1 MLDRFVTNTILIAS
15 LSLLLLT
22 IQHDSL
28 VNGYESNRLLSGSF
42 QEENNG
48 DPFFKSALENIELIS
63 PNNKNNAHNMH
74 HSPSFIKEQKSDFV
88 DPNINDKIDQIRKQ
102 NDYLFIFVVAGCTL
116 AGAIALVAAGVCWYS
131 VYRSAPRTQNVEG
144 GLVGAKVKLGS
155 NSSGD
160 RRLAQSAQM
169 YHYQH
174 QKQQMIAMEKANN
187 DTKAENSDNSD
198 GETEEG
204 DYTVYEC
211 PGLAPTGEM
220 EVKNPL
226 FKEDFS
232 ASVNNIAGANSTNG
246 HPPPYSSVNNNGSPQ
261 LSTKSDQKPT
271 VDADQRSAGSESKTT
286 EEQSNK
292 NEETTNNEN
301 VSIKNNSSQ

>member
-1 MLDRFVTNTILIAS
+1 
-15 LSLLLLT
+15 
-22 IQHDSL
+22 
-28 VNGYESNRLLSGSF
+28 
-42 QEENNG
+42 
-48 DPFFKSALENIELIS
+48 
-63 PNNKNNAHNMH
+63 
-74 HSPSFIKEQKSDFV
+74 
-88 DPNINDKIDQIRKQ
+88 
-102 NDYLFIFVVAGCTL
+102 
-116 AGAIALVAAGVCWYS
+116 
-131 VYRSAPRTQNVEG
+131 
-144 GLVGAKVKLGS
+144 
-155 NSSGD
+155 
-160 RRLAQSAQM
+160 
-169 YHYQH
+169 
-174 QKQQMIAMEKANN
+174 
-187 DTKAENSDNSD
+187 
-198 GETEEG
+198 
-204 DYTVYEC
+204 
-211 PGLAPTGEM
+211 M